1 MAFDE
6 HRAALTADLTRLE
19 DLVRQARDVANNLD
33 ARGGGGRGNGNIRR

>member
-19 DLVRQARDVANNLD
+19 DLVRQARDVANNL
-33 ARGGGGRGNGNIRR
+33 ARLCLRPTRCTG